1 MKKKESADESGR
13 GKWWRLISE
22 NRRKYVL
29 TFHKRKKEGHVELYR
44 WENYF
49 DTLFLAKST
58 KNMYLLKLSNSKGV
72 LNNYVIRIN

>member
-1 MKKKESADESGR
+1 MKKKESADESGK
-13 GKWWRLISE
+13 GKRWRLISE
-22 NRRKYVL
+22 NRRKHVL

-58 KNMYLLKLSNSKGV
+58 KNVYLLKLSNSKGV